1 MIVAC
6 GGAVVATDPGSTGE
20 DAPSSQRPRLVKCV
34 AEHSP
39 DAGYVTLDIWR
50 SCLPNDA
57 PPSWS
62 PSAKPDE
69 RELCSCVPG
78 EKHSLCLRYAD

>member
-1 MIVAC
+1 MVCSRVLLALPGAVIVAC

-20 DAPSSQRPRLVKCV
+20 DAC
-34 AEHSP
+34 A
-39 DAGYVTLDIWR
+39 TLDIWR